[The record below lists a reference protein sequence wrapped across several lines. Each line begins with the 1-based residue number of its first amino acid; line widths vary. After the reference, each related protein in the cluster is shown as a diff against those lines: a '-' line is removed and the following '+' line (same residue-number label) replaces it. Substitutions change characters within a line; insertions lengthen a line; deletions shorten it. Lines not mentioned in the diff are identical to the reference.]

1 MEPAHREGAR
11 IRVCRLHCKAVGPRD
26 WGEPADVAAP
36 SGMCTALYQHYIT
49 QLTGTCANHGVVQA
63 SAAFVDLG
71 QFRPDHTNTR
81 LQNTEVAGVRFHRC
95 NTRGIHTSPPPPLC
109 SKILR
114 YHTTPLFVSVQHGAP
129 RERCCDPPAHPF
141 LCFWVSAL
149 LCRLSCIKRWVQ
161 RTAVPVSSQL
171 FNGRWAAGCRAVVN
185 RPRSLTVRA
194 SH

>member
-1 MEPAHREGAR
+1 MASGQAR
-11 IRVCRLHCKAVGPRD
+11 
-26 WGEPADVAAP
+26 VALR
-36 SGMCTALYQHYIT
+36 SL
-49 QLTGTCANHGVVQA
+49 
-63 SAAFVDLG
+63 SA
-71 QFRPDHTNTR
+71 
-81 LQNTEVAGVRFHRC
+81 
-95 NTRGIHTSPPPPLC
+95 
-109 SKILR
+109 
-114 YHTTPLFVSVQHGAP
+114 TPLGYGVLPVRTSMYIPKRKGEAQLSVQHGAP

>member
-1 MEPAHREGAR
+1 MLVHPG
-11 IRVCRLHCKAVGPRD
+11 RVYKCWVRLA
-26 WGEPADVAAP
+26 
-36 SGMCTALYQHYIT
+36 
-49 QLTGTCANHGVVQA
+49 
-63 SAAFVDLG
+63 
-71 QFRPDHTNTR
+71 
-81 LQNTEVAGVRFHRC
+81 
-95 NTRGIHTSPPPPLC
+95 PLC
-109 SKILR
+109 YDGCSHPEHKWPAVRPESL
-114 YHTTPLFVSVQHGAP
+114 YGVSATPLGYGVLPVRTSMYIPKRKGEAQLSVQHGAP